1 MELSGCGAGPIC
13 PASCW
18 LGNVIQSGCGPGC
31 KSSGSRL
38 GTAWS
43 ARESHVPLGSGQS
56 VRQSQVPSEALALS
70 NDTKHEP
77 AWQLLGHS
85 IYYAYEH
92 RVGLTR
98 AGIGVIAFA
107 LTCRPILVFP
117 ESYRA

>member
-1 MELSGCGAGPIC
+1 TESDTRADRAFGSWGSVPVNRVPGL
-13 PASCW
+13 PAFKA
-18 LGNVIQSGCGPGC
+18 VF
-31 KSSGSRL
+31 
-38 GTAWS
+38 AEH
-43 ARESHVPLGSGQS
+43 ESQ
-56 VRQSQVPSEALALS
+56 R
-70 NDTKHEP
+70 
-77 AWQLLGHS
+77 QLLGHS

>member
-43 ARESHVPLGSGQS
+43 ARESHVPIGAGQS
-56 VRQSQVPSEALALS
+56 VRQSQVPSEALSLS
-70 NDTKHEP
+70 NDTKHAP
-77 AWQLLGHS
+77 AWQLLGQRTDGATVPKS
-85 IYYAYEH
+85 EI
-92 RVGLTR
+92 RVDTGPGLSKS
-98 AGIGVIAFA
+98 A
-107 LTCRPILVFP
+107 
-117 ESYRA
+117 

>member
-1 MELSGCGAGPIC
+1 MSVHKPEVPAVVMELPDE
-13 PASCW
+13 
-18 LGNVIQSGCGPGC
+18 
-31 KSSGSRL
+31 
-38 GTAWS
+38 T
-43 ARESHVPLGSGQS
+43 
-56 VRQSQVPSEALALS
+56 
-70 NDTKHEP
+70 EP
-77 AWQLLGHS
+77 QPTGELLGYS